1 MKVYLV
7 LEYDTYYPS
16 GDNVRAVFTNL
27 EDAEEYQVSLRGSSD
42 YDYVKVVGKEVLSRE
57 IHRN

>member
-16 GDNVRAVFTNL
+16 GDNVKRVFTNL
-27 EDAEEYQVSLRGSSD
+27 EDAEEYQSSLRASRT
-42 YDYVKVVGKEVLSRE
+42 YDYFEIVKKEVF
-57 IHRN
+57 